1 VFPAGVAVSAL
12 VGGRIFARISTPS
25 LQWWLMS
32 GLLLASVLASGT
44 LVWLPPAAHSE
55 AEVQVRAVLVCV
67 AGFGVGIPYYIV
79 FGMFCTKVGGSHAGV
94 LSCYLDAASFA
105 ASAASLTVSKGRLT

>member
-55 AEVQVRAVLVCV
+55 AAVLVCV

-105 ASAASLTVSKGRLT
+105 ASAASLTVSKGRLN

>member
-1 VFPAGVAVSAL
+1 
-12 VGGRIFARISTPS
+12 
-25 LQWWLMS
+25 
-32 GLLLASVLASGT
+32 
-44 LVWLPPAAHSE
+44 
-55 AEVQVRAVLVCV
+55 V